1 MSTLGTEGAS
11 SAACR
16 ATRSFKTHGW
26 WLDLKTPL
34 FLVVDRHGYNVSP
47 KLAGE
52 VFSQAQASA
61 KHVVW
66 FEESAHGG

>member
-1 MSTLGTEGAS
+1 M
-11 SAACR
+11 
-16 ATRSFKTHGW
+16 
-26 WLDLKTPL
+26 KTPL